1 MCTVVQGHE
10 NHYEDIH
17 VPDELLV
24 KIVISSDK

>member
-1 MCTVVQGHE
+1 MDVHCSKGHE

-24 KIVISSDK
+24 KIVISSD